1 MHIIQWEDY
10 YLQKVNTARKT
21 EVDKERLEL
30 VSKIAGFM
38 MIFVAPVVC
47 MLLCLLMLHFVEGSF
62 PEADLAF
69 SLLALFNTLR
79 YPLLLLPSAER
90 TITGIRNA
98 LHCVF

>member
-38 MIFVAPVVC
+38 MIFVAPE
-47 MLLCLLMLHFVEGSF
+47 FWY
-62 PEADLAF
+62 F
-69 SLLALFNTLR
+69 SACSLFAVR
-79 YPLLLLPSAER
+79 IS
-90 TITGIRNA
+90 I
-98 LHCVF
+98 